1 MVHRARPMTPK
12 VAEGTVVL
20 TLVVVRACRYA
31 AEEANPDI
39 SEYRDKVRQNFGLQV
54 GRQAG
59 GGGHAYRVVC
69 RVLPGGGLGGA
80 SVSVSRLSISVGG
93 GGCKL

>member
-1 MVHRARPMTPK
+1 M
-12 VAEGTVVL
+12 AEGTVVL
-20 TLVVVRACRYA
+20 TLVVVVRACRYA

-69 RVLPGGGLGGA
+69 VLLVVVYIYRVT
-80 SVSVSRLSISVGG
+80 
-93 GGCKL
+93 